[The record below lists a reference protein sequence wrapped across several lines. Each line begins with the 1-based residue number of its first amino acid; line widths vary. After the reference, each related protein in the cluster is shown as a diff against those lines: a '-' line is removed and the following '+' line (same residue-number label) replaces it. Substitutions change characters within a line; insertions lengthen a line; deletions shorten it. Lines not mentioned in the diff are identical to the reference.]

1 MLKESDFIILIC
13 VIVAVYGLLSGV
25 HEARKSLHNAK
36 MQEEWSRDKSSYDN
50 VPQSEMYHSFIDQ
63 DG

>member
-1 MLKESDFIILIC
+1 MCI
-13 VIVAVYGLLSGV
+13 IVAVYGLLSGI

-36 MQEEWSRDKSSYDN
+36 MQEEWSRDKSSYEN
-50 VPQSEMYHSFIDQ
+50 IPQSEMYQTFIDR